1 MGGCRGGFGGIDST
15 LLGRVAGEERTR
27 GEGPFGEGV
36 ERVLRPAANRPS
48 PAARRGSLPTL
59 PRRVESVGLAD
70 WKGPFWRSPARAR
83 AQSRSDGTR
92 NRHRQQPRSIR
103 IGWAT
108 VDTHRQQPR
117 SILIGWATNGR
128 MFATVFRSTMSLA
141 PLKHHRRLRAC
152 IDTHRG
158 CSRIRRG
165 LECCDRL
172 RSRAPLR

>member
-1 MGGCRGGFGGIDST
+1 
-15 LLGRVAGEERTR
+15 
-27 GEGPFGEGV
+27 
-36 ERVLRPAANRPS
+36 VLRPAANRPS
-48 PAARRGSLPTL
+48 PAARRGSFPTL

-70 WKGPFWRSPARAR
+70 RRGVLTGSPRQLAGARCR
-83 AQSRSDGTR
+83 PSRGGWSLLGC
-92 NRHRQQPRSIR
+92 R
-103 IGWAT
+103 IGKGRSGFHPLVFVLVLSRVAT
-108 VDTHRQQPR
+108 VLVIVIGSSHGRSASVGPR